1 MALLLKGYH
10 CKFWNTNRLSTSY
23 TTSHRFIISYFSNQ
37 VRDFEIKAFIKSWF
51 SHVIVLESLL
61 LRSCLHCGHHACYRT
76 LIFLHNIGNKRQCAT
91 SSSQRSLGNLHCY
104 CATIRGS
111 KLPLFQVY
119 FAVSLLPFGASCQPK
134 FISSYCCSYSQNVN
148 LFLSGEGLI

>member
-76 LIFLHNIGNKRQCAT
+76 LIFLRNIGNRRQCAT
-91 SSSQRSLGNLHCY
+91 SSSQRSLGNLQCY

-111 KLPLFQVY
+111 KLPLLQDKCI
-119 FAVSLLPFGASCQPK
+119 SLP
-134 FISSYCCSYSQNVN
+134 ICCLLVWVINQIQTYYYYYYSD
-148 LFLSGEGLI
+148 L